1 MLDKSKW
8 TQYGV
13 KRTENIKGITIH
25 NTGNDKS
32 AEEHLNLMAASS
44 QHFATHF
51 FVDEKKTIQ
60 VMPLNW
66 AVWHTGKGFDMGN
79 MRTIAIEICRS
90 TSDQETYLKAQAR
103 AIKLIRKLMEE
114 HNISAKDIY
123 FHNDFNNTYCPHRLL
138 DIYKTKENFIRKELD
153 L

>member
-1 MLDKSKW
+1 MLDKNKYE
-8 TQYGV
+8 QYGV
-13 KRTENIKGITIH
+13 KRTQTIKGITIH

-32 AEEHLNLMAASS
+32 AEEHAQLMANSS
-44 QHFATHF
+44 QHFATHY

-90 TSDQETYLKAQAR
+90 TSDLETYLKAQAR
-103 AIKLIRKLMEE
+103 AIKLIKKLMEQY
-114 HNISAKDIY
+114 NLDANSIF
-123 FHNDFNNTYCPHRLL
+123 FHSDFNNTYCPHKIL
-138 DIYKTKENFIRKELD
+138 DIYKTKDNFIRKELN